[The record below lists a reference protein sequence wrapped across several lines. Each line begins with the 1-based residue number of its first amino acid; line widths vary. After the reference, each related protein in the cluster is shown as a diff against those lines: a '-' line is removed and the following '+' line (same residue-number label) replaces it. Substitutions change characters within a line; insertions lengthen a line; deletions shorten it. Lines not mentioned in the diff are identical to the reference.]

1 MGFSTVSAYVIGII
15 VSVVLLIVAAF
26 VSNLIAYQPGNN
38 PTDPRTRRIWFWLL
52 GVLVPVVSLLFSYF
66 IQYSNLRVPSQKSQ
80 YMTAMCIAAVV
91 GFVIYLVLGFILSKI
106 FKNGKL
112 GNWF

>member
-15 VSVVLLIVAAF
+15 VAVVLLLVAAII
-26 VSNLIAYQPGNN
+26 SNLISYQPGNN
-38 PTDPRTRRIWFWLL
+38 PTDPRTRRIWFWVL
-52 GVLVPVVSLLFSYF
+52 GVCTPVVSLMWSYF
-66 IQYSNLRVPSQKSQ
+66 TQYSNLRVPSQKTE
-80 YMTAMCIAAVV
+80 YFTAMCIAAVV
-91 GFVIYLVLGFILSKI
+91 AFVIYLVLGFILSKI